1 MEGNDIILKSLNFFE
16 PLLSINLFLL
26 QTPDQGAISII
37 YAALNKD
44 IERKGGIYIS
54 NCKEAALPPL
64 ALEEQIRKKL
74 FELSLKQVRLNDFF
88 QHL

>member
-1 MEGNDIILKSLNFFE
+1 M
-16 PLLSINLFLL
+16 L
-26 QTPDQGAISII
+26 QTPEQGALPVI
-37 YAALNKD
+37 YTALNKD

-54 NCKEAALPPL
+54 NCKESALPSV
-64 ALEEQIRKKL
+64 ALEEQIQKQL